1 MASKELMGLAGVV
14 VTASL
19 QKRLSKGAMPKNRPA
34 PLVNVYNAQGQ
45 AVEFDNRVKIALP
58 QSYVDTTGIFGNN
71 GALLR
76 LRAIIFPYTPSIG
89 FEHKASYATQNPLH
103 SNFTQY
109 FYQHSSV
116 SPITISGKFTV
127 ENDDDAGVLLAT
139 ISLLRGLVKMPT
151 AIDGRLTPG
160 SPPPVCR
167 LKAYGD
173 FMLENIPVVVTSFK
187 HELPDNVDY
196 YTVSKFQDNAAYY
209 NYNNSTVPT
218 ISTISVTLN
227 PVYSRDEMQKFG
239 VESYINGRFNVS
251 KSVKG
256 YL

>member
-1 MASKELMGLAGVV
+1 MAIKELMGLAGVV

-19 QKRLSKGAMPKNRPA
+19 QKKLSKGAMPKNRPA

-45 AVEFDNRVKIALP
+45 AVGFDNRVKIALP
-58 QSYVDTTGIFGNN
+58 QSYVDTTGIFGNS
-71 GALLR
+71 GELRR
-76 LRAIIFPYTPSIG
+76 LRAIIFPYTPSIS
-89 FEHKASYATQNPLH
+89 FEHKATYAAQNPLH

-109 FYQHSSV
+109 FYQNSSV

-127 ENDDDAGVLLAT
+127 ENDNDAGVLLAT

-151 AIDGRLTPG
+151 AIDGKLTPG

-173 FMLENIPVVVTSFK
+173 FMLENIPVVISSFK
-187 HELPDNVDY
+187 HEMPDNVDY
-196 YTVSKFQDNAAYY
+196 YTVSKFQDSPAYY

-218 ISTISVTLN
+218 MSTITVTLN

>member
-1 MASKELMGLAGVV
+1 MAIKELMGLAGVV

-19 QKRLSKGAMPKNRPA
+19 QKKLSKGAMPKNRPA

-45 AVEFDNRVKIALP
+45 AVGFDNRVKIALP

-76 LRAIIFPYTPSIG
+76 LRAIIFPYTPSIS

-218 ISTISVTLN
+218 MSTITVTLN

-239 VESYINGRFNVS
+239 VEEYINGKFNVS